1 MLGSAPSSYRL
12 QASPMST
19 LNKHL
24 RTHGLFQVVA
34 RGRGKGSSG
43 VVSVFL
49 AMFLASAFGEERAAV
64 GPRVPVGP
72 EGSFVCPSSS
82 VNLSPEADVQK
93 IVRAHPAGTRYC
105 FAAGT
110 YAQLQITPKTGDGFF
125 GQKGAVLDGGH
136 AVAHAFLGSAN
147 DVTIQNLVVQNYA
160 TRPQDAPINNRKAK
174 GLNWIISHN
183 EIAYNDGAGIEAG
196 SGTQIVANFLHHNR
210 QEGYACSGEG
220 VVIADNEIAFNN
232 PDDAIDTK
240 WEAGGGKCAN
250 TIGLLVQYNYSHDNH
265 GPGLWTDIDNRE
277 VRYEYNLVEKN
288 WREGIYHEISWDAV
302 IAHNIVRNNGNLRYC
317 RGWLWCS
324 GIQIAAS
331 GGVGDRIV
339 DIYDNTVVSDGQQHG
354 NAIALTQQNRGEG
367 LNGTHLVQNVHVH
380 DNRIDMSAGGG
391 AGAVTDIGDVELFSG
406 RGNSFDRDH
415 YVGAGPHS
423 FTWNSKWGSFTWFQ
437 KQQQEMHGSS
447 Q

>member
-1 MLGSAPSSYRL
+1 
-12 QASPMST
+12 MST
-19 LNKHL
+19 LNKHP
-24 RTHGLFQVVA
+24 RTYVLFQVAA

-43 VVSVFL
+43 VLSVFL

-82 VNLSPEADVQK
+82 VNLSPEADVQN

-136 AVAHAFLGSAN
+136 AVAHAFFGSAN

-174 GLNWIISHN
+174 GLNWTISHN

-196 SGTQIVANFLHHNR
+196 SGTHIVANFLHHNR

-220 VVIADNEIAFNN
+220 VVLEDNEIAFNN

-339 DIYDNTVVSDGQQHG
+339 DVYDNTVVSDGQQHG
-354 NAIALTQQNRGEG
+354 NAIALTQQNRGAG

-423 FTWNSKWGSFTWFQ
+423 FTWNNKWGSFAWFQ